1 MSCGRASYIQGDHII
16 YWPHWDTLGVKKGTD
31 KKHPGHMVIPVSLV
45 SDLKTPA
52 PSCLLCLFSRK
63 YHRHLKLHLFKP
75 QHITAPPPVSSGS
88 TLYLLAQWQAG
99 RYPGP
104 SLSLT
109 LTSSP
114 VADLHHPHVK
124 ASQHHVLSIPTAPPQ
139 SKPSSSLPET
149 AAAASSFTPALP
161 SPLCT
166 QQAGLFS
173 RTQIP
178 SYHSL
183 LLRPEKQVQIS

>member
-1 MSCGRASYIQGDHII
+1 
-16 YWPHWDTLGVKKGTD
+16 
-31 KKHPGHMVIPVSLV
+31 MVIPVSLI

-52 PSCLLCLFSRK
+52 PSCLLCLSSRK
-63 YHRHLKLHLFKP
+63 YHRHLKCHLSKP
-75 QHITAPPPVSSGS
+75 QHVTAPPPVSSVS

-99 RYPGP
+99 HHPGP

-114 VADLHHPHVK
+114 LAELHHSHFK

-139 SKPSSSLPET
+139 SKPSSSPQ
-149 AAAASSFTPALP
+149 AAAAAFFFTPALP

-173 RTQIP
+173 RTQIR

-183 LLRPEKQVQIS
+183 PLSPEKQVHIS

>member
-1 MSCGRASYIQGDHII
+1 
-16 YWPHWDTLGVKKGTD
+16 
-31 KKHPGHMVIPVSLV
+31 MVIPVSLV

-52 PSCLLCLFSRK
+52 PSCLLCLSLWI
-63 YHRHLKLHLFKP
+63 YHRHLKLHLSKP
-75 QHITAPPPVSSGS
+75 QHVTAPPPVSSGS

-99 RYPGP
+99 HYPGP

-114 VADLHHPHVK
+114 LADLHHSHFK
-124 ASQHHVLSIPTAPPQ
+124 ASQHHVLSISTARPQ

-166 QQAGLFS
+166 QQVGLFS
-173 RTQIP
+173 RTQIRSYP
-178 SYHSL
+178 SLPLS
-183 LLRPEKQVQIS
+183 PEKQVQIS